1 LVGYGG
7 RRLSKIW
14 LFFIFCIYLYQT
26 NKINMLFTI
35 LISVV
40 VVAVVFA
47 LVNKFTKKTEKP
59 IEQSPVVEEPLGYET
74 SSLATVEETTSLPV
88 VSEVEEP
95 LVFAKPAKNQKAKM
109 SAKPKAPKKK
119 KNAKNSGNS

>member
-1 LVGYGG
+1 
-7 RRLSKIW
+7 
-14 LFFIFCIYLYQT
+14 
-26 NKINMLFTI
+26 MLFTI

-88 VSEVEEP
+88 ASEVEEP
-95 LVFAKPAKNQKAKM
+95 LVFAKPPAKKQKAKT
-109 SAKPKAPKKK
+109 SAKPKSPKKK
-119 KNAKNSGNS
+119 KNAKNSGHI